1 MEIQPAINFLIGS
14 ILFSMGLIVISLM
27 ILFLNNVFGKYWRPI
42 KWQIYQPQ
50 DYAVIDHSVIEELK
64 QTIAKQ
70 KSSKKETNV

>member
-14 ILFSMGLIVISLM
+14 ILFSAGIIVISVM
-27 ILFLNNVFGKYWRPI
+27 ILFLNNIFGKYWRPI

-64 QTIAKQ
+64 ETLSKQ
-70 KSSKKETNV
+70 KSSKKEVHG